1 MARLS
6 RLSPPAGQALP
17 RFLALYV
24 ALQPLLDV
32 LTSLAT
38 QAEISLTA
46 GTVVRTLFVGFAF
59 LYTVFCGPFP
69 GRKALLSYLGLLTGY
84 LAVFGLWS
92 LVRGGM
98 SACIV
103 NLSEAL
109 KTFYFPY
116 TAAFLYAIYRQ
127 KRWIVPD
134 WAVAAAGLGYAGVI
148 LLACITGTSF
158 YSYNAGYGY
167 SGWFYAANDVS
178 IVIML
183 TAPWFLPAL
192 PQAGCSQTPQ
202 CLGVDWYGCRVR
214 SALVQRRFFRYQAGV
229 SGDLAVSSCSL
240 SVVCSPPAFDAA
252 GRCRPV
258 FGCCAGAVRPAVRP
272 VPGLSPEPLCAGC
285 LRSHVRRGP
294 GGLRKKPGHS
304 RCGGQGPA
312 KANARLEQAAK
323 GTWLGDLIETQPVVK
338 KLNWLLSRRLL
349 IIAPSAEEYT
359 RGGAW
364 VTLFGLGYAQLSSY
378 VRPVTHLIEMEGVA
392 LLLRHGLVGFLLY
405 YVPFLAAAAAL
416 LLQFFRR
423 LKTRW
428 QISPTAPSFSAP

>member
-116 TAAFLYAIYRQ
+116 TCLLY
-127 KRWIVPD
+127 
-134 WAVAAAGLGYAGVI
+134 
-148 LLACITGTSF
+148 TS
-158 YSYNAGYGY
+158 
-167 SGWFYAANDVS
+167 
-178 IVIML
+178 
-183 TAPWFLPAL
+183 
-192 PQAGCSQTPQ
+192 
-202 CLGVDWYGCRVR
+202 
-214 SALVQRRFFRYQAGV
+214 
-229 SGDLAVSSCSL
+229 
-240 SVVCSPPAFDAA
+240 DAA
-252 GRCRPV
+252 D
-258 FGCCAGAVRPAVRP
+258 
-272 VPGLSPEPLCAGC
+272 E
-285 LRSHVRRGP
+285 
-294 GGLRKKPGHS
+294 
-304 RCGGQGPA
+304 
-312 KANARLEQAAK
+312 
-323 GTWLGDLIETQPVVK
+323 
-338 KLNWLLSRRLL
+338 
-349 IIAPSAEEYT
+349 
-359 RGGAW
+359 
-364 VTLFGLGYAQLSSY
+364 
-378 VRPVTHLIEMEGVA
+378 
-392 LLLRHGLVGFLLY
+392 
-405 YVPFLAAAAAL
+405 
-416 LLQFFRR
+416 
-423 LKTRW
+423 
-428 QISPTAPSFSAP
+428 